1 MDHRRN
7 NSRPWHALLI
17 LCATTAM
24 LLWCAPVAVLAQDVP
39 VVDSAALPAVEI
51 HNRPHDASY
60 VELAMRDDGCAY
72 RVVWDGGREEWLT
85 PEAFA
90 RVLYRDDAGRS
101 WWKRVLNITTPIGM
115 LWVALGLLGQLLF
128 TGRMIVQWL
137 VSERE
142 KRSTVPPIFWWMSII
157 GATMLIVYFVWRKDV
172 IGVGGQATGW
182 FIYVRNL
189 RLIYSRKYG
198 RSGQSAATSLAST
211 PKS

>member
-1 MDHRRN
+1 MDHRLTS
-7 NSRPWHALLI
+7 SRHWHALLT
-17 LCATTAM
+17 LCVAMAM
-24 LLWCAPVAVLAQDVP
+24 LLCCTPAVVRAQDVQ
-39 VVDSAALPAVEI
+39 VVDRAALPAVEI
-51 HNRPHDASY
+51 HNKPHDASY
-60 VELAMRDDGCAY
+60 VELAMRDDGYAY
-72 RVVWDGGREEWLT
+72 RVFWDDGREEWLT

-90 RVLYRDDAGRS
+90 RVLYRDDAGRP

-157 GATMLIVYFVWRKDV
+157 GATLLIVYFVWRKDV

-198 RSGQSAATSLAST
+198 RSGRSAPADLAST